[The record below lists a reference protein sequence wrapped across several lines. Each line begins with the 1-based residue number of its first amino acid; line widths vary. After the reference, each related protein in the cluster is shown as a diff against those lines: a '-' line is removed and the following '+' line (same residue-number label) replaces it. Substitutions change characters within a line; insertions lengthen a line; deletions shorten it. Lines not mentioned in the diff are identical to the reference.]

1 MTIVVMV
8 TLPSGIYT
16 ASIITLELSRGT
28 SRVIYNDIYV
38 TSHSNPS
45 NLHEA
50 GGFFFQPFRA
60 LEGIFTCY
68 IDLSYTRWSTI
79 GKGYPWH
86 LNMPKIVP
94 KKGKSCRKFALN
106 CELIVTRSPGTT
118 VGEHYFTWI
127 DWDRKYTL
135 LLFLIIISNVVKK
148 SFSTGWSE

>member
-16 ASIITLELSRGT
+16 ASIITLELSRAT

-45 NLHEA
+45 NLHKA
-50 GGFFFQPFRA
+50 GDFSLNRFAHTKTR
-60 LEGIFTCY
+60 IFTCY

-106 CELIVTRSPGTT
+106 CELIVTRSPRTT
-118 VGEHYFTWI
+118 VGENFFTWI

-135 LLFLIIISNVVKK
+135 LLFSLIISNVVKK
-148 SFSTGWSE
+148 AVW

>member
-16 ASIITLELSRGT
+16 ASIITLELSRAT

-45 NLHEA
+45 NLHKA
-50 GGFFFQPFRA
+50 GGFFSQPFRA
-60 LEGIFTCY
+60 LEDSCY

-94 KKGKSCRKFALN
+94 RKGKSCRKFALN
-106 CELIVTRSPGTT
+106 CELIVIRSPCTT
-118 VGEHYFTWI
+118 IGENFFTWI

-135 LLFLIIISNVVKK
+135 LLFLLIISNVVKK
-148 SFSTGWSE
+148 AVW